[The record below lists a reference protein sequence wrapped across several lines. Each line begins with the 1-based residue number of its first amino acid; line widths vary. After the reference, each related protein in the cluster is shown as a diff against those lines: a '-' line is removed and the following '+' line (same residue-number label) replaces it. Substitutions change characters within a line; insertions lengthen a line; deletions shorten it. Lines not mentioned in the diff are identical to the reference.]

1 MKIVLKDL
9 LKDSR
14 RIKRC
19 SILMQVLREI
29 QDSKRLI
36 AVSEQRKALLGRVY
50 LVNTIGFNNGK
61 EQVSFGYR

>member
-1 MKIVLKDL
+1 
-9 LKDSR
+9 
-14 RIKRC
+14 
-19 SILMQVLREI
+19 MQVLREI